1 MLEIINMPKAMED
14 NAKLIETL
22 FEKATDYGKTSFEL
36 VKLKAVDKTSDIVS
50 SVIPHSAV
58 IILLASFILFLNL
71 GIAFWLGEILGKI
84 FFGFFIVAAFYILA
98 GIVLHLF
105 VHNWL
110 KDVLHN
116 YFIKQALK

>member
-1 MLEIINMPKAMED
+1 MED

-36 VKLKAVDKTSDIVS
+36 VKLKAIDKTSDIVS

-58 IILLASFILFLNL
+58 IVLLTLFMLFLNL

-84 FFGFFIVAAFYILA
+84 FFGFFIVAGFYILV
-98 GIVLHLF
+98 GIVLHF
-105 VHNWL
+105 FMHNWL
-110 KDVLHN
+110 KNLIYD